1 MPGSPEILCSVV
13 EKTGGG
19 GVAEPAPQASR
30 AAPRCWKTQGRLLLA
45 NFLPHS
51 PPRLLQPPSL
61 EGWEKE
67 RQFGDY
73 QSHGFH
79 FQGGGW
85 GRLLPGGLS
94 GPLPARLGQRV
105 GLEAW
110 AVGRGGGGRVVV
122 VEEQLSLRQN
132 AFSQGRQDWLRPS
145 PRPSLITYA
154 ESASPPA
161 PRAPLGPALGPDGE
175 GPLWLLPHSRGVQS
189 VGQGDGPAWRANPPV
204 QTPLGALRT
213 LQRPVQTF

>member
-13 EKTGGG
+13 EKTGWG

-110 AVGRGGGGRVVV
+110 AVGRGGGGGAGSGGGGAALTAP
-122 VEEQLSLRQN
+122 ECFFPGPSGL
-132 AFSQGRQDWLRPS
+132 AAPFSQAFPHHLRRISIPPCPAGTS
-145 PRPSLITYA
+145 RTGPRT
-154 ESASPPA
+154 
-161 PRAPLGPALGPDGE
+161 
-175 GPLWLLPHSRGVQS
+175 
-189 VGQGDGPAWRANPPV
+189 
-204 QTPLGALRT
+204 
-213 LQRPVQTF
+213 